1 MPIVTED
8 FDTSVSKSE
17 TYGLNFPCSI
27 LTFEREICAKMCCS
41 FSETPKVEKIFF
53 IYLDLEIG

>member
-1 MPIVTED
+1 MSIATED
-8 FDTSVSKSE
+8 FDTTVSKSE

-27 LTFEREICAKMCCS
+27 LMFERKICAKTCCS